1 MLAETNKNLVK
12 NSYKDRFL
20 TRAEAAKFLGVQPQT
35 LSVWAS
41 TKRYKLKYIKIGS
54 RVFYSKAHLDEF
66 IEMNTFC
73 GEGEQ

>member
-1 MLAETNKNLVK
+1 MTYQQTVKPPLLNRAQAAEYLN
-12 NSYKDRFL
+12 
-20 TRAEAAKFLGVQPQT
+20 VQPQT

-41 TKRYKLKYIKIGS
+41 TKRYPLKYIKIGS

-73 GEGEQ
+73 GEEEQ